1 MSNKELAL
9 ALAGKIKTLS
19 FGKAFSL
26 FREYRFTDPEVVTS
40 LIQLVLDELEENK
53 AAWNNLDVE
62 EKESLFFETFQNALS
77 DSDCPDGYSI
87 VREWVE
93 EEFDNG
99 DLLLIT
105 EDGYKETVDFTFM

>member
-40 LIQLVLDELEENK
+40 LVQLVLDELEENRVV
-53 AAWNNLDVE
+53 WDSLNRE
-62 EKESLFFETFQNALS
+62 EKKVFSLKFFKIF
-77 DSDCPDGYSI
+77 
-87 VREWVE
+87 
-93 EEFDNG
+93 
-99 DLLLIT
+99 
-105 EDGYKETVDFTFM
+105 